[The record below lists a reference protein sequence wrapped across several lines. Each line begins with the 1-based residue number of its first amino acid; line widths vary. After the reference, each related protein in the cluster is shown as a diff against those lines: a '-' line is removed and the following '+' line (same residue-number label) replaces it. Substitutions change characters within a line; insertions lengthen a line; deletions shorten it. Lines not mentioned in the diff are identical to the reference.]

1 MDEEVQ
7 GLLIVQAAMGGKPM
21 KQQDVNRLDNGCRTI
36 EMAASRRAV
45 MGSSVLALF
54 GALSGSVFGRER
66 GKSVDTAQA
75 GNQPP
80 KEIRERMEE
89 VRAFSERLHNA
100 TSMEERR
107 KIMEERRLQ
116 DRRRAIE
123 DLREQLS
130 VPEQEWAVVKPRL
143 EAVYNLRHPV
153 PQAGPGNERQR
164 TEVQQRSAELS
175 ELLRNQEATTDR
187 IKAGLSA
194 LRAAKERARQELA
207 AAQQNLRQIL
217 TLRQEALL
225 VLNGLLD

>member
-1 MDEEVQ
+1 
-7 GLLIVQAAMGGKPM
+7 M
-21 KQQDVNRLDNGCRTI
+21 KQEDADRLDDGCRTT
-36 EMAASRRAV
+36 ETPPSRRAV
-45 MGSSVLALF
+45 IGSSALALF
-54 GALSGSVFGRER
+54 GVLSGPVFGRAR
-66 GKSVDTAQA
+66 GKSVDTPQA

-89 VRAFSERLHNA
+89 ARAFSERLHNA

-130 VPEQEWAVVKPRL
+130 VREQEWAVVKPRL
-143 EAVYNLRHPV
+143 EAVYSLRHPV
-153 PQAGPGNERQR
+153 AQAGPGNESKR
-164 TEVQQRSAELS
+164 TEVEQKSSELRG
-175 ELLRNQEATTDR
+175 LLRNEGAPADQ
-187 IKAGLSA
+187 IKAGLTA

-207 AAQQNLRQIL
+207 TAQQNLRQIL